1 MAIASGI
8 GGFCAIKAETT
19 YGTPVTPDQ
28 SVEVNTA
35 QLKKIKNTAQGRGLA
50 SGLLGAR
57 GVRRKVTTNAGAGTI
72 GLDVTSNSMGRFLQM
87 TMGATAAP
95 VQIGGTAAY
104 TQTHTMSD
112 NIGKFATIQVGI
124 PDAGGTIRP
133 NTFTSCKV
141 LQADFHC
148 GIDEILQATYTI
160 DAQTMLTATAAITP
174 SYVAA
179 ATPFSF
185 AEMTVKLGTFNSEA
199 SVTGVRAVDL
209 SFSRSQKA
217 DRFYAGAAGLKA
229 EPIMNDYVAI
239 TGTLEID
246 YTTVA
251 DFVTRFITDTPT
263 SMVVT
268 FVQPVAIAAANF
280 PTITFQIPN
289 VYFDGDTPTLDGP
302 DMVGLSIP
310 FQWLYDNTNLPSIT
324 MISSD
329 TAL

>member
-8 GGFCAIKAETT
+8 GAFAAIKAESV

-35 QLKKIKNTAQGRGLA
+35 QIKKVKNTAQGRGLA
-50 SGLLGAR
+50 NGLLGAR
-57 GVRRKVTTNAGAGTI
+57 GVRRKVTTTAAAGTV
-72 GLDVTSNSMGRFLQM
+72 GLDVVSNSMGRFLQM
-87 TMGATAAP
+87 LMGATATP
-95 VQIGGTAAY
+95 VIISGSSY
-104 TQTHTMSD
+104 TQTHTLSD
-112 NIGKFATIQVGI
+112 NVGKYATIQAGI

-133 NTFTSCKV
+133 YTFTSCKV

-160 DAQTMLTATAAITP
+160 DSQNMVTATGAISP
-174 SYVAA
+174 SYTAG

-209 SFSRSQKA
+209 SFARSQKA

-229 EPIMNDYVAI
+229 EPIMNDYMSI
-239 TGTLEID
+239 TGTIETD
-246 YTTVA
+246 FVTKA
-251 DFVTRFITDTPT
+251 DFVDRFISDTST
-263 SMVVT
+263 SLVVQ
-268 FVQPVAIAAANF
+268 FVQPVAISGANF
-280 PTITFQIPN
+280 PTITFQIPGI
-289 VYFDGDTPTLDGP
+289 YFDGDTPTIDGP
-302 DMVGLSIP
+302 DMVGVSIP
-310 FQWLYDNTNLPSIT
+310 FEWLYDNANLPVIS

-329 TAL
+329 VTL

>member
-8 GGFCAIKAETT
+8 GGFAAIKAESA

-28 SVEVNTA
+28 SVEVDTA
-35 QLKKIKNTAQGRGLA
+35 SIKKVKNTAQGRGLA
-50 SGLLGAR
+50 NGLLGAR
-57 GVRRKVTTNAGAGTI
+57 GVRRKVTTTAAAGTV
-72 GLDVTSNSMGRFLQM
+72 GMGVTSNSMGRFLQM
-87 TMGATAAP
+87 LMGATATP

-104 TQTHTMSD
+104 TQTHTLSD
-112 NIGKFATIQVGI
+112 NVGKFATIQVGV

-133 NTFTSCKV
+133 YTFTSCKV
-141 LQADFHC
+141 LQGDFHC
-148 GIDEILQATYTI
+148 GIDENLAATYTI
-160 DAQTMLTATAAITP
+160 DSQNMVTATAAISP
-174 SYVAA
+174 SYVAG

-209 SFSRSQKA
+209 QFSRSQKT

-229 EPIMNDYVAI
+229 EPIMNDYMAI
-239 TGTLEID
+239 TGTIEID
-246 YTTVA
+246 FTTKA
-251 DFVTRFITDTPT
+251 DFVDRFIADTPT
-263 SMVVT
+263 SLVVQ
-268 FVQPVAIAAANF
+268 FVQPVAIAASNF

-289 VYFDGDTPTLDGP
+289 VYFDGDTPDLSGP

-310 FQWLYDNTNLPSIT
+310 FEWLYDNTNLPSIS

-329 TAL
+329 VTL